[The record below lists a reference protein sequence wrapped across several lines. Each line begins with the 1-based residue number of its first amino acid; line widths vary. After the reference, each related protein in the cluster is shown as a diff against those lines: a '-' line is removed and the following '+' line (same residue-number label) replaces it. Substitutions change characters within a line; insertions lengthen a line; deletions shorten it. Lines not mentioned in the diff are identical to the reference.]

1 MLEITEKISPS
12 RPSLAYLNRRAAEFS
27 RTIRPE
33 GYTASRKK
41 ELYIYVF
48 TTKVWCVVCRLN
60 DLTWPESIACWKIL
74 LKAAPSWLSM
84 ALAVYICEFFVV
96 SSSPHITFDSFFFVA
111 RASLFSFAALLFH
124 MDDQYFFSWRF
135 VFEEIWDL
143 YNFFVSYLS
152 LAASCVHPSL
162 IFIHRHAPLCIVN
175 PNQSQ
180 WLERDWVELIMGMTE
195 RFDRFDE
202 LCVCYQCRWS

>member
-1 MLEITEKISPS
+1 MALRLWLEFLIPKSLLLLLWFAMLEITEKISPT
-12 RPSLAYLNRRAAEFS
+12 RPSLAYLNRRTELS

-33 GYTASRKK
+33 GYIASRER

-111 RASLFSFAALLFH
+111 RASLFSFPLLFC
-124 MDDQYFFSWRF
+124 FIWTINIFSPDVSCSRRF
-135 VFEEIWDL
+135 EIYTIFSFRISLWL
-143 YNFFVSYLS
+143 LLVS
-152 LAASCVHPSL
+152 
-162 IFIHRHAPLCIVN
+162 IHRSFSFTVTLHSVSSILIKVN
-175 PNQSQ
+175 D
-180 WLERDWVELIMGMTE
+180 LKEIEL
-195 RFDRFDE
+195 
-202 LCVCYQCRWS
+202 S